1 MQASTTLALLLLAA
15 AAAPAAATRGLRA
28 SSPAPAPAAAAS
40 TSSNGDRPPFKWGV
54 ANSAF
59 QTEGANAVDGRGPSI
74 WDKWIVDKYGL
85 TDGSP
90 IASYENWKKDVQ
102 VMKDLGVNT
111 YRFSLSWPRLLPKG
125 RGELNQKAVDHYAKV
140 LDALNDAGITPMVGL
155 NHFDLPEALQEEY
168 GGWTSPRV
176 VEDFGAYADQ
186 VFKALGGK
194 AKHWL
199 TLNEPKNMASLGY
212 GVGVHAPFIKD
223 PSGADQWQAALH
235 MLEAHAAAQKAFK
248 KSGPKGGTI
257 GLALDCEGVLPL
269 DPNSQAD
276 KDAAQRYI
284 DFRLGTFADPIWF
297 GKWPDAVKAGVPAN
311 ILPALPANLTDFF
324 KANKPDTFYINHYT
338 TKIIWAVPGAKNGYG
353 DGTGEFNERYEFAN
367 GTAIGKQADSS
378 WLYVYPDGLRQ
389 VLNYVTK
396 RYKPK
401 DVVLSE
407 SGVDIPGESK
417 LEGDAALD
425 DGFRVDY
432 YKVGRERVGGWMGKK
447 KKSIKLK
454 SCPFTYP
461 LPHHT
466 TTGLRRRRRQSR
478 QRGQSAALAV
488 RGVVAAGRAGVAGRH
503 DETVWPRLHRPR
515 HQGPHPQ
522 KVGLLAGQQ
531 VWHVEEKGRR

>member
-1 MQASTTLALLLLAA
+1 MPSLPTALLLLMAA
-15 AAAPAAATRGLRA
+15 TAAPTTATRDLRA
-28 SSPAPAPAAAAS
+28 SPAPAPAPAAS
-40 TSSNGDRPPFKWGV
+40 SSSDVPPFKWGV

-59 QTEGANAVDGRGPSI
+59 QTEGANKVDGRGPSI
-74 WDKWIVDKYGL
+74 WDAWIADKYNL
-85 TDGSP
+85 PDGSP
-90 IASYENWKKDVQ
+90 IKSYENWKKDVQ
-102 VMKDLGVNT
+102 VMKDLGVST
-111 YRFSLSWPRLLPKG
+111 YRFSLSWPRLLPNG
-125 RGELNQKAVDHYAKV
+125 TGELNKKAVDHYAAQ

-155 NHFDLPEALQEEY
+155 NHFDLPEALQTDY

-176 VEDFGAYADQ
+176 VADFGAYAEA

-199 TLNEPKNMASLGY
+199 TLNELKNMASLGY

-223 PSGADQWQAALH
+223 PSGADQWQASLH

-248 KSGPKGGTI
+248 KVGPKGGTI

-269 DPNSQAD
+269 DSDSQAD

-353 DGTGEFNERYEFAN
+353 DGTGEFNERYEFKN

-389 VLNYVTK
+389 VLNYVNK

-401 DVVLSE
+401 DIVLSE
-407 SGVDIPGESK
+407 SGVDGPGESK

-425 DGFRVDY
+425 DTFREEY
-432 YKVGRERVGGWMGKK
+432 FKVREGERERERGHAQGDQAAGTGGGGGVGG
-447 KKSIKLK
+447 
-454 SCPFTYP
+454 
-461 LPHHT
+461 
-466 TTGLRRRRRQSR
+466 
-478 QRGQSAALAV
+478 
-488 RGVVAAGRAGVAGRH
+488 GRAHFCVKPSSHPLSPPHTHRA
-503 DETVWPRLHRPR
+503 TSRPR
-515 HQGPHPQ
+515 SKRSRRTKSRSPCTWGGPS
-522 KVGLLAGQQ
+522 LTASS
-531 VWHVEEKGRR
+531 GRRA